1 LVEVKRL
8 VHFVT
13 AAAIVAALAL
23 LSPSAFATAGP
34 RANCVGHDASIL
46 ATSFGGIPGITD
58 LAHTG
63 TLGQFTVAE
72 ANLPRDNCLV

>member
-1 LVEVKRL
+1 MKRL
-8 VHFVT
+8 VHFAT
-13 AAAIVAALAL
+13 AAAIAAALAL

-46 ATSFGGIPGITD
+46 ATTFGGQDLGVTD
-58 LAHTG
+58 LAKSG

-72 ANLPRDNCLV
+72 SNLPRDNCLV

>member
-1 LVEVKRL
+1 MKRL
-8 VHFVT
+8 VHW
-13 AAAIVAALAL
+13 AAAPAIFAALAL

-34 RANCVGHDASIL
+34 RANCVGHDASNL
-46 ATSFGGIPGITD
+46 ATTFQGIPGITD

-72 ANLPRDNCLV
+72 ANLPRDNCLVP

>member
-1 LVEVKRL
+1 VKRL

>member
-1 LVEVKRL
+1 MKRL
-8 VHFVT
+8 VHVAT
-13 AAAIVAALAL
+13 ALAIVAALAL

-34 RANCVGHDASIL
+34 RANCVGQDASAL
-46 ATSFGGIPGITD
+46 ATTFHGIPGITD

>member
-1 LVEVKRL
+1 MKRL
-8 VHFVT
+8 VHFAT

-46 ATSFGGIPGITD
+46 ATTFHGVPGITD

-63 TLGQFTVAE
+63 TLGKFTVAE

>member
-1 LVEVKRL
+1 MKRL
-8 VHFVT
+8 VHFAT
-13 AAAIVAALAL
+13 AAAIAAALAL

-34 RANCVGHDASIL
+34 GANCVGHDASIL
-46 ATSFGGIPGITD
+46 ATTFHGVPGITD

-63 TLGQFTVAE
+63 TLGKFTVAE

>member
-1 LVEVKRL
+1 MKRL
-8 VHFVT
+8 VHFAT
-13 AAAIVAALAL
+13 AAAIAAALAV

-46 ATSFGGIPGITD
+46 ATSMGVGFSRLVTD
-58 LAHTG
+58 IAHTG

-72 ANLPRDNCLV
+72 ANLPRDNCPVP

>member
-1 LVEVKRL
+1 MKRL
-8 VHFVT
+8 VHFAT
-13 AAAIVAALAL
+13 AAAIVAVLAL

-34 RANCVGHDASIL
+34 RANCVGHDASNL
-46 ATSFGGIPGITD
+46 ATTFHGIPGVPD

-72 ANLPRDNCLV
+72 ANLPRDNCLVP

>member
-1 LVEVKRL
+1 MKRL
-8 VHFVT
+8 VHFAT
-13 AAAIVAALAL
+13 AAAIAAALAL

-34 RANCVGHDASIL
+34 RANCVGQDASTL
-46 ATSFGGIPGITD
+46 ATAFHGIPGITD

-72 ANLPRDNCLV
+72 ANLPRDNCLVP